1 MASPALD
8 VGNVLGHYRIVER
21 IGAGG
26 MGIVYRA
33 HDERLQ
39 RDVAVKV
46 LSAATLASDAG
57 RKQFRQEALTLSRL
71 NHPNIATVF
80 DFDTQNSTDYLVIEY
95 ISGITLDTKLAKH
108 ALPEKEVVSLA
119 VQLCQGLEAAHKNGI
134 IHGDLKPSNL
144 QIATDDRLK
153 ILDFG
158 LARWMPH
165 GSELGLTVTATAT
178 PVFMGT
184 LPYMAPE
191 QLRGSRP
198 DVRSDIWA
206 VGAVI
211 YEMATGKRPFI
222 EATTSLLTDAILNKE
237 PASPKSLNP
246 QVSSG
251 LEKIILTALEKDSSR
266 RYPSSQA
273 LTFDLQR
280 VEAGLSPYVVASA
293 AEPSRSKRMKLSL
306 VLSALAVLI
315 ALSAGG
321 FWYSRRAQKLT
332 GNDSLAFTARA
343 DNSDIT
349 LIGSIIP
356 PPEKGNAVKIIV
368 EGQKGETSPDDLGRF
383 KLAVDGKAG
392 DRVRLQIYVNGKMA
406 YDDFQVLPGPI
417 TVSLFKPN

>member
-1 MASPALD
+1 MASPALA

-26 MGIVYRA
+26 MGVVYRA

-46 LSAATLASDAG
+46 LSAATLASHAG

-80 DFDTQNSTDYLVIEY
+80 DFDSQNDTDYLVIEY
-95 ISGITLDTKLAKH
+95 ISGITLDTKLAGK
-108 ALPEKEVVSLA
+108 ALPEKEVLNLA
-119 VQLCQGLEAAHKNGI
+119 VQLCQGLEAAHKSGI

-144 QIATDDRLK
+144 QITADDRVK

-165 GSELGLTVTATAT
+165 GSEHGLTVTATAT
-178 PVFMGT
+178 QEHMGT

-191 QLRGSRP
+191 QLRGARA
-198 DVRSDIWA
+198 DARSDIWA
-206 VGAVI
+206 VGAVV

-222 EATTSLLTDAILNKE
+222 EPTSPQLIDAILHKE
-237 PASPKSLNP
+237 PAPPRSLNP

-251 LEKIILTALEKDSSR
+251 LEKIILTVLEKDLSK
-266 RYPSSQA
+266 RYQSVKS
-273 LTFDLQR
+273 LTSDLQR
-280 VEAGLSPYVVASA
+280 VEAGFSPFVAAAA
-293 AEPSRSKRMKLSL
+293 AERSKSRRKRLSL
-306 VLSALAVLI
+306 ALVGVAAVATLT
-315 ALSAGG
+315 LGG
-321 FWYSRRAQKLT
+321 FWYFEQAQTPAAKDAFV
-332 GNDSLAFTARA
+332 GLAHA
-343 DNSDIT
+343 SEIT
-349 LIGSIIP
+349 LTGSIIP
-356 PPEKGNAVKIIV
+356 PPEKGNAVKIVV
-368 EGQKGETSPDDLGRF
+368 EGQKGETSPDELGRF
-383 KLAVDGKAG
+383 KLDVNGKAG

-417 TVSLFKPN
+417 AVSLVKPN